1 MQDSATRPGR
11 AALSLLLLLAFGCAS
26 TTELSPVEVDLQIE
40 QLPDDG
46 FAVEKQGAVSIAY
59 QMSVRNRSLD
69 AITLRKVE
77 MQVLGSGPYTLRK
90 VPAELN
96 ETIEPGQERVI
107 TFTMWSDPVE
117 QRSMAR
123 KTIWVSGTAYYDS
136 AKGSLRKEFTQ
147 SFREP

>member
-1 MQDSATRPGR
+1 MRDSATRSCR
-11 AALSLLLLLAFGCAS
+11 AALPLLLLLAISCAS
-26 TTELSPVEVDLQIE
+26 TTGQQPVDVDLKIE

-46 FAVEKQGAVSIAY
+46 FAVEKQGAVSVAY
-59 QMSVRNRSLD
+59 QITVRNQTPDS
-69 AITLRKVE
+69 ITLRKVE

-90 VPAELN
+90 VPAEMN
-96 ETIEPGQERVI
+96 ETIEPGQEAVI
-107 TFTMWSDPVE
+107 TFTMWSDPRG

-123 KTIWVSGTAYYDS
+123 QTILVSGVAYFDS

>member
-1 MQDSATRPGR
+1 MRDSATRSCR
-11 AALSLLLLLAFGCAS
+11 AVLFLLLLLVISCAS
-26 TTELSPVEVDLQIE
+26 TTELSPVEVELQIE

-46 FAVEKQGAVSIAY
+46 FSVEKQGAVSVAY

-69 AITLRKVE
+69 SITLRKVE

-90 VPAELN
+90 VPAEMS
-96 ETIEPGQERVI
+96 ETIEPGQEAVI
-107 TFTMWSDPVE
+107 TFTMWSDPSE

-123 KTIWVSGTAYYDS
+123 KTIWVSGAASFDS
-136 AKGSLRKEFTQ
+136 ARGSFRKEFTQ